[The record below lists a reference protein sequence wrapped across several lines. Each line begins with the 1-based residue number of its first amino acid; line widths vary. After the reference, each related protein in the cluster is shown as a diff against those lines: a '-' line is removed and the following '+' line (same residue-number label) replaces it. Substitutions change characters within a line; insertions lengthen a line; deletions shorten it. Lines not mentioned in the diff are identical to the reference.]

1 MCEIHCPRASGRQ
14 KNPPASPS
22 GFAVTEGPRAMY
34 FTHHGKPWL
43 KPITEAV
50 VWMIHGILHDLFWLG
65 VGQFSP
71 HILQDSF
78 IDNDIISATTS
89 NNSETCL

>member
-1 MCEIHCPRASGRQ
+1 MCEI
-14 KNPPASPS
+14 
-22 GFAVTEGPRAMY
+22 
-34 FTHHGKPWL
+34 HHGKPWL
-43 KPITEAV
+43 KPITQAV
-50 VWMIHGILHDLFWLG
+50 VWMIHGILNDLFWLG

-89 NNSETCL
+89 NIQWNLSITTTSMIKLITCDLFSIVF